1 MTKRYGYP
9 VSYAQERLWF
19 LDQLAPGQA
28 TYNMPAAV
36 ELSGRLDEGALRRS
50 LAEIVR
56 RHEALRTTI
65 VTVEGQPLQVIAPQL
80 SLTLSVADLSALEAE
95 GQMQEVERLVTVEA
109 LRPFDLAQGPLFR
122 VGLLRLG
129 AERHVLLFN
138 VHHIV
143 FDEWSAGVF
152 LHELGALYE
161 AFAAG
166 KPSPLAELPIQYVDF
181 ALWQREWLQGE
192 TLAALLA
199 YWREQLEGAPAMLEL
214 PTDRPRPAVQRFV
227 GGEERLGLAAGLATR
242 LRELSRRAG
251 TTLFMVLV
259 AAFKALLHR
268 YTGQQDVVIGLFIA
282 NRNRSEIEGL
292 IGFFVNT
299 LVMRTAV
306 SGDETCEALL
316 ERVREVTLGAYGHQ
330 DLPFEKLVEELR
342 PERNLSHNPL
352 FQVVFVLQ
360 NAPVD
365 ELRLPGLTL
374 RPLAIE
380 RGTARFDLTLNVW
393 EAGAE
398 LDGVLEYNSDLYDAA
413 TVRRMIGHY
422 AVLLAGIVADP
433 ARRVANLPLLTEGE
447 RHELLRLWNETQVA
461 YEEEACLHE
470 LFAAQAAQ
478 VPDTVAVADGM
489 QTVTYGALEER
500 ANRLAHHLR
509 ELGVAL
515 ETLVGVYSERTVEM
529 VVGLLGILKAG
540 GAYLPL
546 DPTYP
551 AERLAFMLTDA
562 GAGVLLTQERY
573 AAELAA
579 IGGQG
584 VRLVCLDGEGGALA
598 GWPTTTP
605 QRVAG
610 VDNLAYVIYTSGSTG
625 RPKGV
630 QILHRAVVNFLEAMR
645 RRVGLNGHDVL
656 LSVTTLSFDIS
667 VLELF
672 LPLAVGGRVELAGRA
687 LAMDGLALPARLAA
701 CGATVMQ
708 ATPTTWRLLLGA
720 GWQGERRLRLLCGG
734 EALPRALADELLVRG
749 ASVWNLYGPTETT
762 VWSAVWQVEAGGTVR
777 IGRPIGNTQLYVLD
791 ERGQPAP
798 LGVPGVLYIDG
809 AGLARGYLG
818 QPELTAERFVPD
830 PLGGQAGGRL
840 YDTGDLVRY
849 RPDGN
854 LEFLGRMDHQV
865 KVRGYRIELGEV
877 ETALEGHPAT
887 DKAVVV
893 AREDEPG
900 DRRLVA
906 YVVAR
911 DGVALPAGELRAH
924 VRQSLPEYMV
934 PAWFMVLERLPLTP
948 SGKVDRRALPAPE
961 GSRPALEAAFVA
973 PRTPAEETL
982 AGIWAEVLRLDAVG
996 VHDDF
1001 FELGGDS
1008 IISIR
1013 VIAKANQ
1020 AGLALT
1026 PMQLFLH
1033 RTVAE
1038 LVAAA
1043 GETLA
1048 SGAEQG
1054 LVTGDVPL
1062 TPIQHWF
1069 FEQVTVAPH
1078 HWNQALLLQ
1087 TRQPLALERLA
1098 EALRRLLAHH
1108 DALRLRFERWD
1119 GGWQQRIAGLDGALP
1134 LIAVAL
1140 SALPEPQ
1147 QTAAVETAAAQAQA
1161 SLNLSAGPLLRII
1174 WFDLGPGRPGRLL
1187 VVVHHLAVDGLSWRI
1202 LLQDLW
1208 ALYTQLGQGEAPQ
1221 LPPKTTSFK
1230 QWAEQLIAHTR
1241 SDRLRQE
1248 LTGWLAKPRRAA
1260 PLLPLDY
1267 ASGENTV
1274 ASARMASAILTTD
1287 ETRALLQEVPQTY
1300 RTTIEDVLLTALLQ
1314 TFARWTE
1321 ERTLLVA
1328 LERHGRQ
1335 VVGKKELDVS
1345 RTVGWFTTLTPLCLD
1360 LGDGQDVGEAL
1371 KSVKEQ
1377 LRRVPGNGLAYG
1389 LWRYLVP
1396 DGELAVRLRALAQPQ
1411 VVFNYLGQWDELSSS
1426 VLPLDIAPEAAGPT
1440 ADPQGK
1446 RPYLLE
1452 INAWVVASRLQV
1464 DWRYSQNIHRAATVE
1479 RLADEFGQ
1487 ALRAL
1492 IAHCQSPQAGGYTPS
1507 DFPAAGISQAELD
1520 SLLAQLGQT
1529 EEK

>member
-1 MTKRYGYP
+1 MLDIYGYP

-19 LDQLAPGQA
+19 LDQLVPGQA

-56 RHEALRTTI
+56 RHEALRTTV

-80 SLTLSVADLSALEAE
+80 SLALPVADLSALEAE
-95 GQMQEVERLVTVEA
+95 GQVWEVERLVVMEA
-109 LRPFDLAQGPLFR
+109 LRPFDLARGPLFR

-166 KPSPLAELPIQYVDF
+166 KPSPLTELAIQYVDF

-227 GGEERLGLAAGLATR
+227 GGEERLGLAAGLAAG

-251 TTLFMVLV
+251 ATLFMVLV
-259 AAFKALLHR
+259 AAFEALLHR
-268 YTGQQDVVIGLFIA
+268 YTGQEDVVIGLFIA

-299 LVMRTAV
+299 LVMRTGI
-306 SGDETCEALL
+306 SGGETCVGLL

-360 NAPVD
+360 NAPVE
-365 ELRLPGLTL
+365 ELRLSGLTL
-374 RPLAIE
+374 RPLVIE

-398 LDGVLEYNSDLYDAA
+398 LGGALEYNSDLYDAA

-433 ARRVANLPLLTEGE
+433 AGRVAGLPLLTEGE
-447 RHELLRLWNETQVA
+447 RHELLRRWNETQVA
-461 YEEEACLHE
+461 YEGEACLHE
-470 LFAAQAAQ
+470 LFAAQAAR
-478 VPDTVAVADGM
+478 VPDAVAVADGM
-489 QTVTYGALEER
+489 QAVTYGALEGR
-500 ANRLAHHLR
+500 ANRLGHHLR
-509 ELGVAL
+509 ELGVGM

-551 AERLAFMLTDA
+551 AERLAFMLGDA

-579 IGGQG
+579 IGSQ
-584 VRLVCLDGEGGALA
+584 RMCLVCLDGEGGALA
-598 GWPTTTP
+598 GWPATTP
-605 QRVAG
+605 QRVVG
-610 VDNLAYVIYTSGSTG
+610 RDNLAYVIYTSGSTG

-630 QILHRAVVNFLEAMR
+630 QVLHGAVVNFLEAMR
-645 RRVGLNGHDVL
+645 QRVGLDGHDVL

-708 ATPTTWRLLLGA
+708 ATPATWRLLLGA
-720 GWQGERRLRLLCGG
+720 GWMGERRLRVLCGG
-734 EALPRALADELLVRG
+734 EALPRGLADELQGHG

-762 VWSAVWQVEAGGTVR
+762 VWSAVWEVEVGGTVR

-791 ERGQPAP
+791 GQGQPMP
-798 LGVPGVLYIDG
+798 VGVAGELYIGG

-818 QPELTAERFVPD
+818 RPGLTAERFVPD
-830 PLGGQAGGRL
+830 PFGGRAGGRL

-854 LEFLGRMDHQV
+854 LEFLGRIDHQV
-865 KVRGYRIELGEV
+865 KVRGFRIELGEI
-877 ETALEGHPAT
+877 EAALESYLAT

-906 YVVAR
+906 YVVAK
-911 DGVALPAGELRAH
+911 DGAALPVGELRAH

-948 SGKVDRRALPAPE
+948 SGKVDRRALPVPE

-973 PRTPAEETL
+973 PRTLTEETL

-996 VHDDF
+996 IHDDF

-1026 PMQLFLH
+1026 PMQLFQH

-1038 LVAAA
+1038 LAAA
-1043 GETLA
+1043 ADETLA
-1048 SGAEQG
+1048 SEAEQG

-1087 TRQPLALERLA
+1087 TRQPLTLERLA
-1098 EALRRLLAHH
+1098 EALRCLLAHH
-1108 DALRLRFERWD
+1108 DALRLRFECHD
-1119 GGWQQRIAGLDGALP
+1119 GGWQQRIAGLNGTLP
-1134 LIAVAL
+1134 LIAVTL

-1147 QTAAVETAAAQAQA
+1147 QAAAIEAAAPQVQA
-1161 SLNLSAGPLLRII
+1161 SLNLSAGPLLRLV
-1174 WFDLGPGRPGRLL
+1174 WFDLGPEQSGRLL
-1187 VVVHHLAVDGLSWRI
+1187 IVVHHLAMDNLSWRI

-1208 ALYTQLGQGEAPQ
+1208 ALYAQLGQGAV
-1221 LPPKTTSFK
+1221 SFK
-1230 QWAEQLIAHTR
+1230 QWAEELVTHAR
-1241 SDRLRQE
+1241 SDRLRRE
-1248 LTGWLAKPRRAA
+1248 LIGWLAQPRHAA

-1267 ASGENTV
+1267 TGGENTV
-1274 ASARMASAILTTD
+1274 ASARTASAMLTTD

-1314 TFARWTE
+1314 TFARWTKE
-1321 ERTLLVA
+1321 HTLLVA

-1335 VVGKKELDVS
+1335 VVGEKELDVS

-1360 LGDGQDVGEAL
+1360 LGHGQDVGEAL

-1377 LRRVPGNGLAYG
+1377 LRQVPGGGLAYG
-1389 LWRYLVP
+1389 LGRYLVP
-1396 DGELAVRLRALAQPQ
+1396 DDELVARLQALAQPQ
-1411 VVFNYLGQWDELSSS
+1411 VVFNYLGQWDELLSGAW
-1426 VLPLDIAPEAAGPT
+1426 PFDIAPEAAGPT

-1446 RPYLLE
+1446 RPYLFK
-1452 INAWVVASRLQV
+1452 INAWIASGRLQV
-1464 DWRYSQNIHRAATVE
+1464 DWRYSRNVHRAATVE
-1479 RLADEFGQ
+1479 RLVAGFEQ

-1492 IAHCQSPQAGGYTPS
+1492 IAHCQSSQAGGYTPS

-1529 EEK
+1529 EK